1 MLLNSQKDKDIVL
14 DAILYACLFYI
25 LCHPKTFKM
34 TSSFLPTISDR
45 NMLHAFVFLMIIFG
59 IQKYTKRV

>member
-1 MLLNSQKDKDIVL
+1 MNSQKDKDAVL
-14 DAILYACLFYI
+14 DAILYACIFYI

-34 TSSFLPTISDR
+34 TSSILPTMSDR
-45 NMLHAFVFLMIIFG
+45 NMLHALVFLILVFS